1 MYIYIYICVLC
12 IYQYLY
18 ISDFF
23 HLDGDHGC
31 KLCLLFGCGAKELN
45 DNERASALS
54 SILLPCTQPSDYL
67 LDSLDFRFFVF
78 AFSGLLCE
86 LHHQAD
92 THDARRSKREEGPA
106 MESGLYMR
114 HGSNGSTC
122 DDVMIA
128 RACQSFLQGDYA
140 LHPISEKEHSILRSG
155 RRLIVSSQYVI

>member
-1 MYIYIYICVLC
+1 MEQHLGLPCAFLDSCLRLIYVYIYIMYIS
-12 IYQYLY
+12 IYIIYIAIY

-67 LDSLDFRFFVF
+67 LDSLDLRFFLF

-86 LHHQAD
+86 LHQQAD

-106 MESGLYMR
+106 VQNVTEMV
-114 HGSNGSTC
+114 SNNTC
-122 DDVMIA
+122 
-128 RACQSFLQGDYA
+128 
-140 LHPISEKEHSILRSG
+140 P
-155 RRLIVSSQYVI
+155 